1 MRASAIFR
9 KLFVDLR
16 CMREQEAVEEILT
29 PSNVAV
35 LLKIHLQTV
44 YRLAAEGKI
53 PGNRIGRS
61 WRFNRADI
69 LELISNNQTK
79 PPGKPNFG
87 RQKGHKRVSGNEN
100 DAL

>member
-1 MRASAIFR
+1 MRVSAIFR
-9 KLFVDLR
+9 ELFVDLR
-16 CMREQEAVEEILT
+16 FMREQEAVEEILT
-29 PSNVAV
+29 PSNVAA
-35 LLKIHLQTV
+35 LLKIHIQTV

-61 WRFNRADI
+61 WRFSRADI

-79 PPGKPNFG
+79 PPSKPKFG
-87 RQKGHKRVSGNEN
+87 RQKGRKGVSGNEN